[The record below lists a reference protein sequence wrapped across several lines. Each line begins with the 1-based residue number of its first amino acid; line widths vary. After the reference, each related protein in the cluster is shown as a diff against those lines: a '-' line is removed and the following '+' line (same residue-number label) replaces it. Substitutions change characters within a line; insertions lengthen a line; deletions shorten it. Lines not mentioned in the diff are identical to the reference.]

1 MPKVIE
7 TLTSPVGR
15 KILTGITGIALT
27 LFILGHLMGNLT
39 LFLGA
44 DNFNL
49 YANYLHEM
57 GWLLYLVEAG
67 LILFFGFHIY
77 MGISIWLR
85 KRKARPEKYEKYET
99 RGGKSK
105 QTFSSRTMI
114 ITGLVLLAFTIVH
127 INTFKFGAGWGGEA
141 EYTTVVEGQEMRD
154 LSKLVFETF
163 QNEFYVIGYVA
174 VMILLGFHLRH
185 GIWSAFQSLGTINNK
200 LSLMIY
206 TVGGIFAF
214 LIALG
219 FIILPIWIY
228 FTGGAQ

>member
-1 MPKVIE
+1 MPKVFE

-15 KILTGITGIALT
+15 KILTGLTGLALS
-27 LFILGHLMGNLT
+27 LFIIAHLLANLT
-39 LFLGA
+39 LFRSSEA
-44 DNFNL
+44 YNL
-49 YANYLHEM
+49 YAKFLHDM
-57 GWLLYLVEAG
+57 GWALYLAEAG
-67 LILFFGFHIY
+67 LILFFAVHAY
-77 MGISIWLR
+77 TGISIWWR
-85 KRKARPEKYEKYET
+85 KRQARPEQYEKYAT

-127 INTFKFGAGWGGEA
+127 LNTFKFGPGWAGEA
-141 EYTTVVEGQEMRD
+141 EYTTEIAGEEMRD

-185 GIWSAFQSLGTINNK
+185 GIWSAFQSLGTINTK
-200 LSLMIY
+200 LSLLIY
-206 TVGGIFAF
+206 TVSGIFAI

-219 FIILPIWIY
+219 FLVLPIWIY
-228 FTGGAQ
+228 FTGGNP